1 MAAKLLLWSA
11 TVLFPLPL
19 VLLLNA
25 GLDDAFE
32 MKFFISLGLIAY
44 SWWLLGIL
52 LSVRPAWLDRIVGL
66 PSIYAVHGTLALCAL
81 VPAFLHR
88 ENTFIP
94 TALPAILGDWA
105 FYLLL
110 VVVLHAILFL
120 SGWLTDRSR
129 LALRLKNM
137 MEVVFRHQL
146 TIWMHRL
153 TIVIVVMIWLHVHLI
168 ERTNELFT
176 FMTVFDFYTLSV
188 LGIFAW
194 KKWVAPDAFLSGT
207 VNTNRALNS
216 SVQQVS
222 VALDTPSTDSRP
234 GDFYFLR
241 FDDPELGRERHPF
254 SATDASQDQLTV
266 TVRGIGD
273 YTRQIGGVQ
282 TLTRV
287 SAEGPYGTFDAD
299 VRALATDTPLVFI
312 GMGAGVA
319 PLLSLIDAYLAE
331 RPIHL
336 LWSVRTPDDAFYAD
350 QIRAY
355 RDAGGGRFEATIQV
369 GRFRPEHLQ
378 TILTGDQLNDA
389 HFVVVGP
396 NPAVLGM
403 RRTLRRLGIPA
414 NRILDERLTL

>member
-1 MAAKLLLWSA
+1 MGAKLALWSA

-25 GLDDAFE
+25 ELDDAFE

-66 PSIYAVHGTLALCAL
+66 PSIYALHGTLALFAI

-94 TALPAILGDWA
+94 TPLPAILGDWA
-105 FYLLL
+105 FYIMLI
-110 VVVLHAILFL
+110 VVLHAILFL

-129 LALRLKNM
+129 LALKLKNM
-137 MEVVFRHQL
+137 VEVVFRHQL
-146 TIWMHRL
+146 TLWMHRL
-153 TIVIVVMIWLHVHLI
+153 TIIIVIMIWLHVHLI

-176 FMTVFDFYTLSV
+176 FMTVFDFYTLGV

-194 KKWVAPDAFLSGT
+194 KKCFAHDSYLTGT
-207 VNTNRALNS
+207 VTTNHALTPS
-216 SVQQVS
+216 AQQVS
-222 VALDTPSTDSRP
+222 IDLDAPSGDSQP

-241 FDDPELGRERHPF
+241 FDDPTLGRERHPF
-254 SATDASQDQLTV
+254 SATDASQDQLTF
-266 TVRGIGD
+266 TVRGTGD
-273 YTRQIGGVQ
+273 YTRRMGDLQ

-287 SAEGPYGTFDAD
+287 SLEGPYGRFDAD
-299 VRALATDTPLVFI
+299 VRDLDTDTPLVFI

-319 PLLSLIDAYLAE
+319 PLLSLTDAYLGQ

-336 LWSVRTPDDAFYAD
+336 LWSVRNADDAFYSD
-350 QIRAY
+350 RIRSY
-355 RDAGGGRFEATIQV
+355 QDAGGGLFDATIQV
-369 GRFRPEHLQ
+369 GRFRLPQLQ
-378 TILTGDQLNDA
+378 ALLTDDQIQRG
-389 HFVVVGP
+389 HFFVVGP

-403 RRTLRRLGIPA
+403 RRTLRQLRVPA
-414 NRILDERLTL
+414 RRIVDERLTL